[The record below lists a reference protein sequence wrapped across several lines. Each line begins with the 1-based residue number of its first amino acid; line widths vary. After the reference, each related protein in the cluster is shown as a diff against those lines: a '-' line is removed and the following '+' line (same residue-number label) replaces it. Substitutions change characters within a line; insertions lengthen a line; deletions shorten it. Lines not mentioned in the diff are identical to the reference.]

1 MPSLK
6 EKMPFSPEFLVLC
19 LCAEWCGSCRE
30 YRPIFE
36 ALAERFPE
44 ARFRWVDIEEHA
56 DDLGDLDVENF
67 PTLLIQGRGQTLF
80 YGTMLPYAS
89 HLQRLIEVFR
99 AQTVEQSAEYV
110 HAQAERAAWQENDDL
125 QNLLRLSSE
134 V

>member
-1 MPSLK
+1 MPS
-6 EKMPFSPEFLVLC
+6 SPEFLVLC

>member
-1 MPSLK
+1 MPLLK
-6 EKMPFSPEFLVLC
+6 EKMPSSPEFLVLC

-99 AQTVEQSAEYV
+99 AQTVEQSAEYA

>member
-125 QNLLRLSSE
+125 QNLLRLSRE
-134 V
+134 A